1 MPISYYD
8 QLKQNLTAD
17 ATAKKA
23 AYDAIYDAY
32 TQAQFDDAGNVS
44 YKEPGKLGTRDVQ
57 YDTET
62 RNIRAS
68 GESSGTLRSGQ
79 QARNLANSL
88 AGYKAD
94 ILGKRGQINTEK
106 AAVDTAT
113 TTELAKY
120 QAMYGGG
127 TGSTATTTP
136 STPSTPV
143 QDKIAP
149 VPTFSP
155 TPTIVPGATSAAAAR
170 IAQENTKMKAPV
182 KYSPA
187 AVSQVKKAFPAPKAP
202 AKPTPKKSLKPKR
215 IGVY

>member
-8 QLKQNLTAD
+8 QLKQNLSAD
-17 ATAKKA
+17 AAAKKA
-23 AYDAIYDAY
+23 AYDAIFDAY
-32 TQAQFDDAGNVS
+32 TQAQFDASGNVS
-44 YKEPGKLGTRDVQ
+44 YKTPGKLGTRDVQ

-94 ILGKRGQINTEK
+94 ILGKQGQINTEK

-127 TGSTATTTP
+127 TGSTAATTP
-136 STPSTPV
+136 SIPSTPA
-143 QDKIAP
+143 QDKIDP
-149 VPTFSP
+149 VPPFSP
-155 TPTIVPGATSAAAAR
+155 TPTTIPGGTSAAAAR

-182 KYSPA
+182 TYSPA
-187 AVSQVKKAFPAPKAP
+187 AVSQVKKAFP
-202 AKPTPKKSLKPKR
+202 TPKPVPKKAAPPKR
-215 IGVY
+215 IGGL